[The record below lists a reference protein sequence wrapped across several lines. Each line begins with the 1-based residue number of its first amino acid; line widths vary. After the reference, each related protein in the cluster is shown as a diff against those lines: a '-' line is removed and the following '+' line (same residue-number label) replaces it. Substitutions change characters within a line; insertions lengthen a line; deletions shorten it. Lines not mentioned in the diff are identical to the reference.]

1 METTKTIRASGKRH
15 FTIPQQW
22 RTLYAIIGMSVVAFW
37 LAVAAIGPLFTHTDP
52 LAQDSERLSA
62 PSSTHWFGTDELG
75 RDIFVRI
82 IYGARVSIPV
92 AMALVILSMLLGGL
106 LGMTA
111 GYFGRVFDEIIM
123 RLADIVLAFPPIIL
137 AMVITAALGPG
148 INNAVIAMLVVN
160 WPQYARITR
169 SLVMGQR
176 NSEYVISG
184 RLLGFG
190 ALHTLR
196 IDVLPNVIS
205 PILVLATLDFGNAIL
220 LLSGLSFLGLG
231 AVPPTPE
238 WGFMVSEGV
247 QNFSSWW
254 IATFPGLCIFSIVV
268 AFNFVGDALR
278 DALDPHTRKRIESKM
293 V

>member
-1 METTKTIRASGKRH
+1 MATTEATRITRRRR
-15 FTIPQQW
+15 FVIPPQW
-22 RTLYAIIGMSVVAFW
+22 RTLYAVIGVVVVAFW
-37 LAVAAIGPLFTHTDP
+37 LIIAAIGPLLSHTNP
-52 LAQDSERLSA
+52 LAQGGDRLAA
-62 PSSTHWFGTDELG
+62 PSSAHWFGTDELG

-82 IYGARVSIPV
+82 LYGARISIPV

-106 LGMTA
+106 LGMIA
-111 GYFGRVFDEIIM
+111 GYFGRAVDEVIM

-137 AMVITAALGPG
+137 AMVIAAALGPG
-148 INNAVIAMLVVN
+148 ISNAVIAMLVVN

-169 SLVMGQR
+169 SLVIGLR
-176 NSEYVISG
+176 SSEYVISD

-190 ALHTLR
+190 AWRTLR

-247 QNFSSWW
+247 QNFSAWW

-268 AFNFVGDALR
+268 AFNFIGDALR
-278 DALDPHTRKRIESKM
+278 DALDPNARRHIESKM